1 MLLKEFLNNNF
12 LSLSLEKMLPI
23 PENTK
28 VLRGKTIQLNL
39 ETNITKHTQNTF
51 NYVTRVLLK
60 IIGLDSFNLTFNL
73 YKLHFNEN
81 KTKFFNDFIN
91 NFNKF
96 NISFRFSL

>member
-39 ETNITKHTQNTF
+39 EINITKHTQNDF
-51 NYVTRVLLK
+51 NYVTRALLK
-60 IIGLDSFNLTFNL
+60 IIRIDSFNLTFNL
-73 YKLHFNEN
+73 YKLHFNEH
-81 KTKFFNDFIN
+81 KTKFLMI
-91 NFNKF
+91 
-96 NISFRFSL
+96 L